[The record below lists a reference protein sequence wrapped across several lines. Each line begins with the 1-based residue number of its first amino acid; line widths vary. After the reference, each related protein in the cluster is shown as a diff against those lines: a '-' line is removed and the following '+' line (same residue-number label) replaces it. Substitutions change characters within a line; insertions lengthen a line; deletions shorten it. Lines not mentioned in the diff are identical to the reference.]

1 MTPLGGDARKLVS
14 GFLQTSPQAPSPWLI
29 LLWVFFDVINP
40 ECDYRPSPVSPSE
53 TLNLEMV
60 WGTLTHRAVITSYKS
75 TQMPFNF
82 HKSVAEGG
90 KKHKKQTWMSRIG
103 AGS

>member
-53 TLNLEMV
+53 TLNL
-60 WGTLTHRAVITSYKS
+60 GDGLGDLDSQSCYNKL
-75 TQMPFNF
+75 
-82 HKSVAEGG
+82 
-90 KKHKKQTWMSRIG
+90 
-103 AGS
+103 